1 MQVYTPAWNSTIAV
15 TNAATATAA
24 VEIPFNAR
32 SVLITNTSLTARVHL
47 LLTYY
52 PDGIISGSGDAPT
65 TSTGLVVLPGSR
77 ICVGLLNGAK
87 VIRTIATAA
96 DGTTFLTP
104 GEGGVN

>member
-1 MQVYTPAWNSTIAV
+1 MQVFTPGWNSTIAV
-15 TNAATATAA
+15 TNSATATAA
-24 VEIPFNAR
+24 VQIPINAR

-65 TSTGLVVLPGSR
+65 TSTGLPVLPGQQIR
-77 ICVGLLNGAK
+77 VGLPSGRK

-96 DGTTFLTP
+96 DGTTFLTA
-104 GEGGVN
+104 GEGG

>member
-1 MQVYTPAWNSTIAV
+1 MQVFTPGWYDTIAV

-52 PDGIISGSGDAPT
+52 PDGIISGSGNAPT
-65 TSTGLVVLPGSR
+65 ISTGLPVLPGQQIR
-77 ICVGLLNGAK
+77 VGLRNGAK

-104 GEGGVN
+104 GEGG

>member
-15 TNAATATAA
+15 SNAATATAA

-47 LLTYY
+47 LVTYY

-65 TSTGLVVLPGSR
+65 TSTGLPVLPGQQIR
-77 ICVGLLNGAK
+77 VGVPNGRK

-104 GEGGVN
+104 GEGG

>member
-1 MQVYTPAWNSTIAV
+1 MQVFTPGWNSTIAV

-24 VEIPFNAR
+24 VQIPINAR
-32 SVLITNTSLTARVHL
+32 SLLVTNTSLTARVHL

-65 TSTGLVVLPGSR
+65 TSTGLPVLPGQQIR
-77 ICVGLLNGAK
+77 VGLPNGAK

-96 DGTTFLTP
+96 DGTTFLTA
-104 GEGGVN
+104 GEGG